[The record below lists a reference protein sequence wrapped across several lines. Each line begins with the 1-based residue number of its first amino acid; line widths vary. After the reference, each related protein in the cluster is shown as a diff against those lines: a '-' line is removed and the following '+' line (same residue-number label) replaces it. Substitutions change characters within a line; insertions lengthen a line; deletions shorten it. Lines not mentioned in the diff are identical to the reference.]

1 MTNFFFATFLLTVQ
15 VFSLNW
21 QSHGNF
27 SSLQLT

>member
-1 MTNFFFATFLLTVQ
+1 MTNFFFATFLLTV
-15 VFSLNW
+15 VFCSNW